1 MTAATTVVD
10 HLQHRRWLADQ
21 TDWIAASS
29 RATELGRRARRAYL
43 DRNQVSN
50 LQRVAETAAA
60 VSTLLDYIKTQTGKQ
75 PLWRRENFGPML
87 LDDLERLHA
96 RAGHAVPASGN
107 AHVELCR
114 VYIRQV
120 VAAYS
125 YSIAVDVTAP
135 RIAAPP
141 PRPAAPAPDI
151 VRPPRQ
157 RGPRAGGTRAGRAG
171 ATEAASGADES
182 LTEAN
187 ASLPDLPQTSMAV
200 ENGSQMSPE
209 ETNPDTEPST
219 LESPEQEGPSER
231 FEQHAADDDRT
242 SEPRA
247 DQPPEGVSR
256 AEEDAQ

>member
-120 VAAYS
+120 VAAYT
-125 YSIAVDVTAP
+125 YSIAVDVSAP

-141 PRPAAPAPDI
+141 PRPAAPARDTA
-151 VRPPRQ
+151 RPARQ

-171 ATEAASGADES
+171 TAEAASEADEP
-182 LTEAN
+182 LTEAD
-187 ASLPDLPQTSMAV
+187 ASSTDQPQTSLAV
-200 ENGSQMSPE
+200 EDFPPAFSE
-209 ETNPDTEPST
+209 ETNPDTAPST
-219 LESPEQEGPSER
+219 LESPEQEGPSDR
-231 FEQHAADDDRT
+231 FEQHAGDDRT

-247 DQPPEGVSR
+247 DQPPEDVSR
-256 AEEDAQ
+256 AEEGTQ